1 MPSGG
6 GLSRE
11 KGRRNPPSSPDF
23 QAAAGCRGKPDA
35 RDRRTRLA
43 RTPRRTPHLRADLPP
58 SSCRQH
64 HPAAGRPP
72 LRQPFRARRH
82 RAVADLPL
90 ADSDRRLHVGV
101 DPAVLLH
108 HVSGDASARRF
119 FAFFHGPGR
128 MLRVNGP
135 AFVAEVA
142 GATGRFASVL
152 AAVGANVPPKDL
164 SPGSLHCRIVW
175 LRPGYPDLSEPARG
189 HGDARRPAPAAW
201 GDPPAASF
209 VRITELSR
217 DRRRIVIILGES

>member
-1 MPSGG
+1 MPETGELVWHERRADRLVD
-6 GLSRE
+6 GLI
-11 KGRRNPPSSPDF
+11 
-23 QAAAGCRGKPDA
+23 A
-35 RDRRTRLA
+35 L
-43 RTPRRTPHLRADLPP
+43 HLRVANTILLPAGHLFASLFMLAVIGP
-58 SSCRQH
+58 SPRSI
-64 HPAAGRPP
+64 
-72 LRQPFRARRH
+72 
-82 RAVADLPL
+82 
-90 ADSDRRLHVGV
+90 GV

-108 HVSGDASARRF
+108 HVSGDASVRRCS
-119 FAFFHGPGR
+119 AFFSGPGR